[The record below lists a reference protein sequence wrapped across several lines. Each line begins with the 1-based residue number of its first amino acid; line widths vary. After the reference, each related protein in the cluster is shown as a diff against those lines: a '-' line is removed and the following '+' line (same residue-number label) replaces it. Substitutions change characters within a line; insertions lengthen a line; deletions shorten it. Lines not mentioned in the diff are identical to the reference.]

1 MLENYDLV
9 LRFIYI
15 KCTQPQIQIPL
26 TNFIELI
33 LLTVLNTQ
41 LAATDLIMLRVPG
54 INYKNLITV
63 SDFFII

>member
-1 MLENYDLV
+1 MFENYDLV
-9 LRFIYI
+9 MRFIYI

-41 LAATDLIMLRVPG
+41 LATPYLVITSVPG
-54 INYKNLITV
+54 INYKK
-63 SDFFII
+63 